1 MRKDL
6 IDKWAF
12 PCNLFNLS
20 SLQKT
25 GHEKTLLTRSL
36 AAVFADTMAN
46 VLDFI
51 AKGEYKVFTGK
62 ALLEIWKKQRK
73 PVIGLR
79 VDIPFDERHGMRFE
93 ATYNKNK
100 IDIYDKEGKKLN
112 GKISKTVTGYASYTY
127 TQPVGKSTCFR
138 SGIGLGYSTSKRN
151 VLWEKGATATP
162 VSSKGKHLIDS
173 EIHQNLVKAGP

>member
-1 MRKDL
+1 MKKDL

-62 ALLEIWKKQRK
+62 ALLAI
-73 PVIGLR
+73 
-79 VDIPFDERHGMRFE
+79 
-93 ATYNKNK
+93 
-100 IDIYDKEGKKLN
+100 
-112 GKISKTVTGYASYTY
+112 
-127 TQPVGKSTCFR
+127 
-138 SGIGLGYSTSKRN
+138 
-151 VLWEKGATATP
+151 
-162 VSSKGKHLIDS
+162 
-173 EIHQNLVKAGP
+173 

>member
-1 MRKDL
+1 MKKDL

-36 AAVFADTMAN
+36 AAVFADTMTN

-62 ALLEIWKKQRK
+62 ALLAIWKKQRK
-73 PVIGLR
+73 PVNGFR
-79 VDIPFDERHGMRFE
+79 ADIPFDERHGMRFE
-93 ATYNKNK
+93 ATHNKNK
-100 IDIYDKEGKKLN
+100 IDIYDKEG
-112 GKISKTVTGYASYTY
+112 GET
-127 TQPVGKSTCFR
+127 
-138 SGIGLGYSTSKRN
+138 
-151 VLWEKGATATP
+151 
-162 VSSKGKHLIDS
+162 
-173 EIHQNLVKAGP
+173 

>member
-1 MRKDL
+1 MIKTILTIHSGKPARQNRNNRKYTDPLEKKINKLIEKDL

-62 ALLEIWKKQRK
+62 ALLEI
-73 PVIGLR
+73 
-79 VDIPFDERHGMRFE
+79 
-93 ATYNKNK
+93 
-100 IDIYDKEGKKLN
+100 
-112 GKISKTVTGYASYTY
+112 
-127 TQPVGKSTCFR
+127 
-138 SGIGLGYSTSKRN
+138 
-151 VLWEKGATATP
+151 
-162 VSSKGKHLIDS
+162 
-173 EIHQNLVKAGP
+173 

>member
-1 MRKDL
+1 MIKTILTIHSGKPARQNRNNRKYTDPLEKKINKLIEKDL

-51 AKGEYKVFTGK
+51 AKGEYKVFTGT
-62 ALLEIWKKQRK
+62 ALLAI
-73 PVIGLR
+73 
-79 VDIPFDERHGMRFE
+79 
-93 ATYNKNK
+93 
-100 IDIYDKEGKKLN
+100 
-112 GKISKTVTGYASYTY
+112 
-127 TQPVGKSTCFR
+127 
-138 SGIGLGYSTSKRN
+138 
-151 VLWEKGATATP
+151 
-162 VSSKGKHLIDS
+162 
-173 EIHQNLVKAGP
+173 